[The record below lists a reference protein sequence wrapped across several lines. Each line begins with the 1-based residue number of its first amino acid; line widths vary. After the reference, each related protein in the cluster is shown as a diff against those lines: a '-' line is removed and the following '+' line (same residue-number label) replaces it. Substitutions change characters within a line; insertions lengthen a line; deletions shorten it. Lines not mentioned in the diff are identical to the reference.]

1 MIQVSALIGYIH
13 AVIQYYYV
21 TYVCVCVCVCVCTC
35 VYMCVCFIIFSSKCS
50 SFSTEIKQFIHG
62 NHGRLSLHTSL
73 LGKCGSSF
81 FSLLHSSILCHPGCY
96 QWYSSWYPSSLSTQL
111 IALIEMSTLAA
122 AGEKEPLS

>member
-35 VYMCVCFIIFSSKCS
+35 VYMCVCVCVCFIIFSSKCS

-73 LGKCGSSF
+73 LGKCGSSLF
-81 FSLLHSSILCHPGCY
+81 FTITLFNLVSSRLLPVVLILVPFLSLYSTYSINRDVNTCSC
-96 QWYSSWYPSSLSTQL
+96 W
-111 IALIEMSTLAA
+111 
-122 AGEKEPLS
+122 